1 MNVRVRLF
9 AAARDAVGQS
19 LVECELPDDATI
31 GRLRE
36 ALLKQHPALVRLLPY
51 CTFAVGADYAADS
64 AAIPPTAE
72 VACIPPVSG
81 G

>member
-1 MNVRVRLF
+1 MMVRVRLF
-9 AAARDAVGQS
+9 AAARELAGTDALDVT
-19 LVECELPDDATI
+19 LPSGATI

-36 ALLKQHPALVRLLPY
+36 ALVEQAPSLEKLSRHVW
-51 CTFAVGADYAADS
+51 FAIGTEYADEAQPLADGQ
-64 AAIPPTAE
+64 E